1 MCNFRNILIVQIN
14 IDALFCLTNM
24 MNIKELALDPSIL
37 NVETV
42 NNALIIYFAYNH
54 QVELDECIITFL
66 YSISKY
72 HEYQVFMKDKSK
84 VLFFLMEKHL
94 DGSKDNKEGCR
105 KKIFSTVHNMTE
117 SDDICKQLN
126 VQKFITL
133 TNKML

>member
-1 MCNFRNILIVQIN
+1 
-14 IDALFCLTNM
+14 
-24 MNIKELALDPSIL
+24 MNIKELALDPSLL

-72 HEYQVFMKDKSK
+72 YEYQVFMKDKSK
-84 VLFFLMEKHL
+84 VLFFLMDKHL
-94 DGSKDNKEGCR
+94 DASKEGYKESCR

-117 SDDICKQLN
+117 NEDICK
-126 VQKFITL
+126 
-133 TNKML
+133 